1 MANNG
6 IFYTSGNTL
15 DFTTTGVT
23 WARLSSG
30 GTFSS
35 LGLSATTYYNLPF
48 SGTVDGTGTQYYVTK
63 WNDSNTIEDSRIYD
77 DGTFVG
83 IDTTAP
89 TYGETVGIITGNK
102 GILIDDTFVIET
114 GNGSLAF
121 ATRNDY
127 SAWGGSSE
135 IAIGTRGPL
144 SNSTGSGNIGIGDKA
159 LLGNISGT
167 NNIAMG
173 GTNSLLNNDDGS
185 DNISIGNESMNQ
197 NISGSQNVAI
207 GNNSFYNNITGGR
220 NVSIGTEAGY
230 SNNSDYNV
238 FLGRQA
244 GYSFLGSNSIFI
256 GAQSTFPDDSQ
267 NYVLSIGDTI
277 YGDLSTKYI
286 GINVTAQTNTLHVSA
301 STDPV
306 RFEGLQ
312 LSSNTRYLVSDGNG
326 VVTYRNLPGSSAS
339 DCFGTFYT
347 SAISG
352 CSPVT
357 ILTPLNATDGLN
369 VTGTTI
375 IQSLSATSFSASTY
389 QGNVVSQ
396 ITAGSG
402 ISIDQSTGNV
412 TITATGGGGGGLTFQ
427 QVQMVAFLTS

>member
-1 MANNG
+1 
-6 IFYTSGNTL
+6 
-15 DFTTTGVT
+15 
-23 WARLSSG
+23 LS
-30 GTFSS
+30 
-35 LGLSATTYYNLPF
+35 
-48 SGTVDGTGTQYYVTK
+48 
-63 WNDSNTIEDSRIYD
+63 DSRIYD
-77 DGTFVG
+77 DGSFIG

-89 TYGETVGIITGNK
+89 TYGETVGIITNNK
-102 GILIDDTFVIET
+102 GVLIDDAFVIQT
-114 GNGSLAF
+114 GGGSLAF
-121 ATRNDY
+121 ATRYDY
-127 SAWGGSSE
+127 STWGGSSE

-159 LLGNISGT
+159 LLGNTSGT
-167 NNIAMG
+167 NNIAIG
-173 GTNSLLNNDDGS
+173 GSSTLLNNNDGGE
-185 DNISIGNESMNQ
+185 NISIGNESMNQ
-197 NISGSQNVAI
+197 NISGSQNVSI
-207 GNNSFYNNITGGR
+207 GNNSFFNNTTGGR
-220 NVSIGTEAGY
+220 NVSIGTESGY
-230 SNNSDYNV
+230 NNNSDYNV

-256 GAQSTFPDDSQ
+256 GANSTFPSDSQ

-277 YGDLSTKYI
+277 YGDLSNKYI

-312 LSSNTRYLVSDGNG
+312 SSANTRYLVADVNG
-326 VVTYRNLPGSSAS
+326 VVTYRNLPGSSSS

-357 ILTPLNATDGLN
+357 ILTPLNITDGLN
-369 VTGTTI
+369 VTGTTNFTQPVDFSDGLTASTI
-375 IQSLSATSFSASTY
+375 SATTY

-427 QVQMVAFLTS
+427 QVQMIAFLTS